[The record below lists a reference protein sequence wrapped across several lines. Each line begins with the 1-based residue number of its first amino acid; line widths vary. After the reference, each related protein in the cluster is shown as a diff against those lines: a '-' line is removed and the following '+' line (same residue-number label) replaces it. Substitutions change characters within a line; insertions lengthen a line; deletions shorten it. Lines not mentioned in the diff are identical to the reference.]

1 MPNVTPDEPKPRSST
16 SRSSLQKGRP
26 RRIANA
32 AMGNGH
38 AANGAAK
45 AKGGNGNGRAAAET
59 LEERKLL
66 DILVAMRKG
75 HFTPRLRVK
84 WGGEGGRIADT
95 VNELMDVHERFVREL
110 ERLARLVGTEGRT
123 SHRAAVTGL

>member
-26 RRIANA
+26 RRIANG

-38 AANGAAK
+38 VANGAVKPGSKNGAK
-45 AKGGNGNGRAAAET
+45 NGAKNGNGNARHSAES

-84 WGGEGGRIADT
+84 WSGDGGRIADT
-95 VNELMDVHERFVREL
+95 VNELMDV
-110 ERLARLVGTEGRT
+110 
-123 SHRAAVTGL
+123 